1 MDDDYNLQAFVEI
14 SAILTLA
21 VLAMIFIATY

>member
-1 MDDDYNLQAFVEI
+1 MDDDYNLEAVVEI
-14 SAILTLA
+14 SAILTLV